1 MTVLFILSGALVAV
15 GAVLYIHHR
24 LTAGNAIDDEVP
36 AGEVADGGEAAA
48 DQCCGMHISCE
59 KDSLVAGIDPEV
71 LYYDDEELDAL
82 AGQDPAAYT
91 HEQRE
96 QLREVLVTLKPD
108 EIAPWARSIAVRG
121 IALPDDIRDE
131 LLMIVAEA
139 RASRTAVTTI

>member
-24 LTAGNAIDDEVP
+24 LTAGNTIDDEEPTGDVT
-36 AGEVADGGEAAA
+36 DGGETAA

-82 AGQDPAAYT
+82 AGQDPATYT

-139 RASRTAVTTI
+139 RASRTASTTI